1 MYYIVL
7 LIFSV
12 YVLLDT
18 FAIPITMRPVETPR
32 THPGTISQGRS
43 ELIDFSK
50 QEFYGEYDIIGQ
62 YSNENCAIIVRKYR
76 AYDSNFYVAEIS
88 LADVSYLQTAFA
100 KDSYGK
106 NITETTSEMAD
117 RAGAI
122 LAING
127 DYYGV
132 QERGYVL
139 RNGEIYR
146 SEGNDSN
153 WDLVVYYDGSMEML
167 HESKIS
173 LEELKEA
180 GATQVLSFGPRL
192 VQNRQI
198 VKMNENDRNFSRS
211 GQRNPR
217 TAFGYFD
224 KLHYAFVVAD
234 GRTKE
239 SLGVSLSQLGEFMY
253 DLGCVNAYNLDGGG
267 SSTMYFNGEVIN
279 CTTTDGVNVEERYI
293 SDIMLIKP

>member
-1 MYYIVL
+1 
-7 LIFSV
+7 
-12 YVLLDT
+12 
-18 FAIPITMRPVETPR
+18 
-32 THPGTISQGRS
+32 
-43 ELIDFSK
+43 
-50 QEFYGEYDIIGQ
+50 
-62 YSNENCAIIVRKYR
+62 
-76 AYDSNFYVAEIS
+76 
-88 LADVSYLQTAFA
+88 
-100 KDSYGK
+100 
-106 NITETTSEMAD
+106 MAD

-192 VQNRQI
+192 VQNRQF
-198 VKMNENDRNFSRS
+198 VKMN
-211 GQRNPR
+211 
-217 TAFGYFD
+217 
-224 KLHYAFVVAD
+224 
-234 GRTKE
+234 
-239 SLGVSLSQLGEFMY
+239 
-253 DLGCVNAYNLDGGG
+253 
-267 SSTMYFNGEVIN
+267 
-279 CTTTDGVNVEERYI
+279 
-293 SDIMLIKP
+293 